1 MKTVALIKEC
11 NSWSSF
17 QSLLEAC
24 NNKEKGDAF
33 ELLTKL
39 YFKLNPIYDF
49 YDEVWLLDEV
59 PQKDLDVL
67 KLPSQ
72 DLGIDLIA
80 KNGSEYHAIQCKYH
94 SDKNQNVTFT
104 EVSTFLQLI
113 EANKKITLGYI
124 CSSANGM
131 SKNYHKVQKKQV
143 QEILVDTWQ
152 KLDGG
157 FFDKARKLL
166 LNKRVKDKPLTPYKH
181 QKKAIRDA
189 KKHFLTEDNDRGKL
203 IFPCGSGKS
212 LTGYWITEA
221 LGSNSTLIAVPSLS
235 LVKQTLEVYLREIVA
250 HEINVKWLCICSDEG
265 IGKDSEVLV
274 KTQDIGVPCLTDVDY
289 ISNWLEEHR
298 NDKTIIFT
306 TYQSGRII
314 AEVSKR
320 LKFKF
325 DVGIFDEAHKTV
337 GSKNKVFSHLL
348 FEENIDIKKRIF
360 MTATERFYRGR
371 KDEIISMDEIGVY
384 GETFA
389 YLSFKEAIEQEL
401 LTDYKVITIDIKK
414 SEIADFIKEN
424 NLVQLNDKWNKDTEA
439 RSLASM
445 LAMRKAMKHFNIKNV
460 VSFHSS
466 IEKAK
471 RYKDL
476 QGYITK
482 NYNYKPI
489 DTYTVSG
496 KIPTS
501 KRNNIVQEFA
511 NSKRALITNA
521 RCLTEGIDVP
531 NIDCIVF
538 ADPRK
543 SKVDIVQALGR
554 ALRKKKGKDWGYV
567 ILPVVYDEEKK
578 EIDNESYNEVVS
590 VLSSLASNDE
600 RIIEYFKAKSQPG
613 NAKNDIVKGS
623 DLFTVDS
630 SMLDEKEF
638 ASQLEIKMWSKLS
651 QFNWMPFEEARNYM
665 HSKGLQNYQEW
676 IVWSASKIRP
686 INIPSSPAQVY
697 KNEGYLSLGD
707 WLGTGNIAPKYM
719 YDYWPF
725 KKARSFVHKLGL
737 TNQEEWTE
745 YLQSDKRSFKIPGN
759 PARIYK
765 NNGWINLG
773 DWLGTGRVAT
783 REMVYR
789 PFKDARK
796 FARSLGLT
804 TQVQW
809 FDYCKSSK
817 KPDDIPTSPRGTY
830 KDQFTGFGDW
840 LGTEKVANQKR
851 NYKSFNDAR
860 EYSKRLKLSG
870 KIAWEKWSADGNR
883 PMDIPGNPRKTYKG
897 KGWIG
902 WSDWLGTGNLHP
914 SQKKKLYCDF
924 KTARTFVRKLK
935 LNSHSEYNTFCK
947 SDQKPDYIPP
957 WPQQTYNVEWINW
970 YDYLGKSEN

>member
-24 NNKEKGDAF
+24 NNKEKGGGF

-181 QKKAIRDA
+181 QKKAIKGA

-274 KTQDIGVPCLTDVDY
+274 KTQDIGVPCLTDIEY

-337 GSKNKVFSHLL
+337 GSKHKVFSHLL

-360 MTATERFYRGR
+360 MTATERFYKGS
-371 KDEIISMDEIGVY
+371 KDEIISMDDIGVY
-384 GETFA
+384 GDTFA
-389 YLSFKEAIEQEL
+389 YMSFKEAIDQEL

-424 NLVQLNDKWNKDTEA
+424 NLVQLNDKWKKDTEA

-445 LAMRKAMKHFNIKNV
+445 LAMRKAMKRYNIKNV

-538 ADPRK
+538 SDPRT

-554 ALRKKKGKDWGYV
+554 ALRKKEGKDWGYI
-567 ILPVVYDEEKK
+567 ILPIVYDEEKK
-578 EIDNESYNEVVS
+578 EIDNKNYDEIVS
-590 VLSSLASNDE
+590 ILSSLATNDE
-600 RIIEYFKAKSQPG
+600 RIIEHFKAKNQPG
-613 NAKNDIVKGS
+613 NPKNDIVKGYN
-623 DLFTVDS
+623 LFTIDS
-630 SMLDEKEF
+630 SMLSEKVL
-638 ASQLEIKMWSKLS
+638 ASQLEIKMWRKLS
-651 QFNWMPFEEARNYM
+651 QFNWMPFEEARDYVR
-665 HSKGLQNYQEW
+665 SKGLQNHKDW
-676 IVWSASKIRP
+676 IVWSATTRP
-686 INIPSSPAQVY
+686 ENIPSNPAQVY
-697 KNEGYLSLGD
+697 KNEGYVNLGD
-707 WLGTGNIAPKYM
+707 WLGSGTIAPKDM

-725 KKARSFVHKLGL
+725 EEARSFVQKLGL
-737 TNQEEWTE
+737 KSQKEWYE
-745 YLQSDKRSFKIPGN
+745 YCSSGQKPDYIPRKPRRTYIDK
-759 PARIYK
+759 
-765 NNGWINLG
+765 GWINLG
-773 DWLGTGRVAT
+773 DWLGTGKIAT
-783 REMVYR
+783 HKMVYR
-789 PFKDARK
+789 PYNEARE

-804 TQVQW
+804 RQVQW
-809 FDYCKSSK
+809 FDYCKSGQ
-817 KPDDIPTSPRGTY
+817 KPNDIPTSPRSTY
-830 KDQFTGFGDW
+830 KHQFKNFGDW
-840 LGTEKVANQKR
+840 LGTGRIGNNNR
-851 NYKSFNDAR
+851 NYRSFNDAR
-860 EYSKRLKLSG
+860 EYSKTLKLSG
-870 KIAWEKWSADGNR
+870 KTAWEKWSADGNR
-883 PMDIPGNPRKTYKG
+883 PKDIPGNPRKIYKD
-897 KGWIG
+897 KGWKG
-902 WSDWLGTGNLHP
+902 WADWLGTINLHP
-914 SQKKKLYCDF
+914 SQKKAMYCDF
-924 KTARTFVRKLK
+924 KTARSFVRKLK
-935 LNSHSEYNTFCK
+935 LNSITEYSTYCK
-947 SDQKPDYIPP
+947 SDQKPDFIPP
-957 WPQQTYNVEWINW
+957 WPAQTYNVEWINW
-970 YDYLGKSEN
+970 YDYLGKPEN